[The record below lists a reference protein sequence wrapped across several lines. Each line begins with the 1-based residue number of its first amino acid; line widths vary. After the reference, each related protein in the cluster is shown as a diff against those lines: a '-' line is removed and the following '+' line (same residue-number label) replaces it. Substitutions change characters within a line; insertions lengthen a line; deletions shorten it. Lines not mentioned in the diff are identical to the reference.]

1 MKWLLLLGIVAVL
14 LFAVFFVGYVVGT
27 TVSPL
32 NAGAVQA
39 VTSAHPG
46 VIGHA

>member
-32 NAGAVQA
+32 NAGAAQA
-39 VTSAHPG
+39 VASAHLG
-46 VIGHA
+46 VMGYV